1 MKICI
6 IDDDRNTA
14 NTISKFLQMEG
25 HQCVVIYD
33 GRAGL
38 DILEREDFDAVVL
51 ELSLPDFSGTDIIV
65 KLEDTGRIKDH
76 NICVYTASISGQ
88 RDYDYIKNTGVREI
102 IKKPI
107 DLAILL
113 KYMEKIQK
121 S

>member
-1 MKICI
+1 MKICV
-6 IDDDRNTA
+6 IDDDLNTD
-14 NTISKFLQMEG
+14 TMSKFFQMEG
-25 HQCVVIYD
+25 HQCKVIHD

-38 DILEREDFDAVVL
+38 DILEKEDFDAVVL
-51 ELSLPDFSGTDIIV
+51 ELALPNFSGTDIIV

-88 RDYDYIKNTGVREI
+88 RDYDYIKNRGVREI

-113 KYMEKIQK
+113 KYLEKIQK

>member
-25 HQCVVIYD
+25 HECVVIYD